1 VRSGRE
7 AAGTAPAPETAAATA
22 AVAMRVGDTAGVC
35 VVRGV
40 GRLGS
45 RDGLAQTPQGGV
57 KEGEDGVDS
66 MQYV

>member
-1 VRSGRE
+1 
-7 AAGTAPAPETAAATA
+7 
-22 AVAMRVGDTAGVC
+22 MRVGDTAGVC